1 MPKIN
6 VNPTQVHDHLPH
18 PVDPALHSYKN
29 LLPNKSTNPSSSTLF
44 AHGVE
49 AAAGTAEARDAEGE
63 EGEDGGPDDGGQHP
77 AVVGAVRVQHVAAV
91 AVLQG
96 QDSIEK
102 HGNSSGFKKG
112 SRSNFESDE

>member
-1 MPKIN
+1 MIKS
-6 VNPTQVHDHLPH
+6 
-18 PVDPALHSYKN
+18 AKN
-29 LLPNKSTNPSSSTLF
+29 YLPNHPASTLF

-77 AVVGAVRVQHVAAV
+77 AVVGAVGVQHVAAV

-102 HGNSSGFKKG
+102 HGKSQGLKKG
-112 SRSNFESDE
+112 LRSNFQSAECLICSFLLFLPAAEQTGL